1 MARKL
6 EDGNYLLDAGERRR
20 FAHAARLIE
29 RAEDRRIDLSLP
41 MGDFDYLLLLAAGL
55 LALGDDDTIEVIEQ
69 AVRECLEERRRNR
82 H

>member
-6 EDGNYLLDAGERRR
+6 EDGSYLLDAEERRGL
-20 FAHAARLIE
+20 AHAARVIE
-29 RAEDRRIDLSLP
+29 GAEDRKIDLSLP
-41 MGDFDYLLLLAAGL
+41 LGEFDYLLLLAAGL
-55 LALGDDDTIEVIEQ
+55 LALGDDDAVEVIEQ

>member
-6 EDGNYLLDAGERRR
+6 ENGSYLLDAQEQRA

-41 MGDFDYLLLLAAGL
+41 LDDFDYLLLLAAGL
-55 LALGDDDTIEVIEQ
+55 LALGDDDAVEVIER
-69 AVRECLEERRRNR
+69 AVRECLEERRRHR

>member
-6 EDGNYLLDAGERRR
+6 EDGSYLLDAEERRG

-41 MGDFDYLLLLAAGL
+41 LDEFDYLLLLAVSL
-55 LALGDDDTIEVIEQ
+55 VALGEDDAVEVIER
-69 AVRECLEERRRNR
+69 AVKDCVEERRRNR

>member
-6 EDGNYLLDAGERRR
+6 EDGSYLLDTEERRG

-41 MGDFDYLLLLAAGL
+41 LDEFDYLLLLAAGL
-55 LALGDDDTIEVIEQ
+55 LALGDDDAIEVIER
-69 AVRECLEERRRNR
+69 AVRECLDERRRNR